1 MLLKWA
7 AELKD
12 KFSKAPAYMA
22 KAARDKFFK
31 RFPIAIGRISS
42 QTGFNWGAIGALFPP
57 IIKEDNKTR
66 QQTGVELQA
75 RYQFLE
81 YFKGS
86 LLARKCFVQLF
97 VLTAWICNFC
107 SKEISAKPWS
117 EGLQLT

>member
-42 QTGFNWGAIGALFPP
+42 QTGFNWNLICV
-57 IIKEDNKTR
+57 I
-66 QQTGVELQA
+66 
-75 RYQFLE
+75 
-81 YFKGS
+81 S
-86 LLARKCFVQLF
+86 KCETSFF
-97 VLTAWICNFC
+97 INN
-107 SKEISAKPWS
+107 
-117 EGLQLT
+117 